1 MSDILH
7 ESWLGTLVAGWDCVR
22 KLNAFEEGY
31 LAWILL
37 LRHETLVQVTK
48 YLALYICCFSG
59 IILHRNLKYFCILQS
74 ANH

>member
-22 KLNAFEEGY
+22 KLNVFEEGY

-37 LRHETLVQVTK
+37 LRDEIFVVSL
-48 YLALYICCFSG
+48 G
-59 IILHRNLKYFCILQS
+59 
-74 ANH
+74 